1 LPNWYRR
8 CTVHVN
14 LTPTGF
20 GDKVAWEA
28 MACGRPCLAANEGFR
43 ETLGRWATDL
53 LFRHGDAPDL
63 AQKLENLFK
72 MDKKRLKAIG
82 EELRQGVLE
91 RHSLERLAERLLAL
105 FKEVRR

>member
-14 LTPTGF
+14 LTPTGS
-20 GDKVAWEA
+20 GDKVVWEA
-28 MACGRPCLAANEGFR
+28 MACGRPCFAANEGFR

-63 AQKLENLFK
+63 AQKLENLLK

-91 RHSLERLAERLLAL
+91 RHSLEGLAERLLAL
-105 FKEVRR
+105 FEEVSR